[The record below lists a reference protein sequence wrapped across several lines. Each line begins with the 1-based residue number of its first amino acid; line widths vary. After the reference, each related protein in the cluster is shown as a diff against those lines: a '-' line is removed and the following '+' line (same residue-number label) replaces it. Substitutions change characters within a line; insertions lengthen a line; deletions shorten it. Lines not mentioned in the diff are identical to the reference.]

1 MFINYDLIRQQA
13 QGYNVNLDALYVPL
27 QRVAEQSIGQRLLI
41 SFRSVAG
48 VGKSNAH
55 RSKAKPAFMGH
66 GVVAK

>member
-13 QGYNVNLDALYVPL
+13 QGYNVNLEALYVPL

-41 SFRSVAG
+41 SLRSV
-48 VGKSNAH
+48 VGGGNLNA
-55 RSKAKPAFMGH
+55 RRAKAKPAFTSH